1 MRSDPAP
8 ESDIHSAAWEELSP
22 EQLEVTRLVCKGL
35 TDKQIGDRLH
45 LSPRTVQGRLQRIFK
60 ALGTSSR
67 TQLVAAVA
75 RGGPDAFDA
84 LFGVQESSHR
94 GQTEANRE

>member
-8 ESDIHSAAWEELSP
+8 ETDIHSAAWEELSP

-35 TDKQIGDRLH
+35 TNKQIGERLH

-60 ALGTSSR
+60 ALGISSR
-67 TQLVAAVA
+67 TQLVAAAA
-75 RGGPDAFDA
+75 RGGPEAFDA
-84 LFGVQESSHR
+84 LFGAQESTGP
-94 GQTEANRE
+94 GQTGASHE